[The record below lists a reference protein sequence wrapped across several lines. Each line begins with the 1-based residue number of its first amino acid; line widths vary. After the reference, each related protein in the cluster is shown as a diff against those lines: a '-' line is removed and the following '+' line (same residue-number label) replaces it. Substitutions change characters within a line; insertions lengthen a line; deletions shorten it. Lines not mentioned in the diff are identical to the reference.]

1 MFIYITIII
10 LFLWEVNSTV
20 RLVLFQWGQ
29 ISICSN
35 CKLALPPPTYGNCE
49 RVALAC
55 VALVLRSWSC
65 RSPWFRNRNRLHHN
79 SLRCM

>member
-1 MFIYITIII
+1 MRIYVSETYAVI
-10 LFLWEVNSTV
+10 LIVVE
-20 RLVLFQWGQ
+20 G
-29 ISICSN
+29 ICSN